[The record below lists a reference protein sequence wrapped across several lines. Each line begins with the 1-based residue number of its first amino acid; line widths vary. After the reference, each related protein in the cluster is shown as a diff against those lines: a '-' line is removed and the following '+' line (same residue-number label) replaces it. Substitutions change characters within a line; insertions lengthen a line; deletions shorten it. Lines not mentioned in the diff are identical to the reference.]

1 MAYSRTA
8 GPFIGDLE
16 NFGLRNVVAAP
27 SVGSAVIPDIVF
39 CLYQML
45 FVSIFSPYWADG
57 ESKGDILSD

>member
-1 MAYSRTA
+1 MAYSRSA

-45 FVSIFSPYWADG
+45 FVSIVPF
-57 ESKGDILSD
+57 ISDQRG